1 MSSVKKNTIFNF
13 LLSFSN
19 MLFPLLTMPYI
30 SRVLAINDIGL
41 LNKGSA
47 FYALFVNIA
56 SFGLAGYGAR
66 EIARNKNDAEKL
78 KSIFSSVLICHLLTA
93 FVCVLAY
100 CVYVFSF
107 VSVSAERLIHI
118 EFILLFLITP
128 LSIEWFY
135 TGRED
140 FRYIALRSLAVKT
153 VLLILVFVLI
163 HDASDFMLYA
173 SIFIAA
179 QGVNF
184 LYNIFHAKK
193 IIHFSFKNLQVR
205 QTFLSSKFFYM
216 QTLVAIC
223 YQNINQLILSR
234 NEVQLA
240 LFVRATAFTTLISAL
255 ITPITTAVK
264 PRLEF
269 VFSKDKIQYG
279 KYICNC
285 FDCVLSIL
293 FPVILGMIAL
303 SKNITLIFGGEQF
316 AAGSLVLAVCCISS
330 FSTQIASF
338 LNNIIS
344 TPAGYERNTF
354 YSNSTVACIAIIANP
369 FLVWKYGALGAA
381 FALLIAE
388 TCGVMVH
395 LSLVRKHRL
404 YTGWISFKKS
414 KYLFSALLM
423 FCAVMLAKNFVGNI
437 YLQCAA
443 CIPLGAVTYGLFVMI
458 FTKIFRDENP
468 YILSVAFKNM
478 RKGKLNK

>member
-1 MSSVKKNTIFNF
+1 
-13 LLSFSN
+13 

-78 KSIFSSVLICHLLTA
+78 KSIFSSVLICHLLTV

-100 CVYVFSF
+100 CVYVFTF

-193 IIHFSFKNLQVR
+193 IIHFSFSVLQIK

-223 YQNINQLILSR
+223 YQNVNQLLLSR

-240 LFVRATAFTTLISAL
+240 LFVRASAFTALISAL
-255 ITPITTAVK
+255 ITPITNALK
-264 PRLEF
+264 PRLEY
-269 VFSKDKIQYG
+269 VFSRDRAQYEN
-279 KYICNC
+279 YICNC
-285 FDCVLSIL
+285 FDCILCVLL
-293 FPVILGMIAL
+293 PVIFGMVAL
-303 SKNITLIFGGEQF
+303 SENITLIFGGEQF
-316 AAGSLVLAVCCISS
+316 ASGAQVLAVCCICAFSS
-330 FSTQIASF
+330 QIATF
-338 LNNIIS
+338 LNTIIS
-344 TPAGYERNTF
+344 TPAGFEKNTF
-354 YSNSTVACIAIIANP
+354 WSNSVVACVAIIANP
-369 FLVWKYGALGAA
+369 ILVWKLGALGAA

-388 TCGVMVH
+388 TCGLIVH
-395 LSLVRKHRL
+395 LILVKKHHL
-404 YTGWISFKKS
+404 YIGWISPKKS
-414 KYLFSALLM
+414 KYLSSALLM
-423 FCAVMLAKNFVGNI
+423 FCAVMVVKHFVSNI
-437 YLQCAA
+437 YLQCVA
-443 CIPLGAVTYGLFVMI
+443 CIPFGALTYGLFVMI
-458 FTKIFRDENP
+458 FTKIFRDANP
-468 YILSVAFKNM
+468 YILQVVFRNM
-478 RKGKLNK
+478 RQEKLEK